1 MSSEMEVILLAD
13 DDENDIALFKRA
25 FKQAD
30 IKNPLQI
37 VRDGEEAIAYLAGE
51 GTFADRN
58 EFPLPTLLLLDL
70 KMPRKNGFEVLQW
83 VRQHPTL
90 KTLRVLVLTVS
101 SDIRDVNMAY
111 KLGANSFIVKS
122 LDVQNFLE
130 LVLQIKN
137 CWLAMSRAPEIK

>member
-1 MSSEMEVILLAD
+1 MSSDKEVILLAD
-13 DDENDIALFKRA
+13 DDENDIALFRRA

-37 VRDGEEAIAYLAGE
+37 VRDGEEVIAYLAGE
-51 GTFADRN
+51 GKFADRSQ
-58 EFPLPTLLLLDL
+58 FPLPTLLLLDL

-83 VRQHPTL
+83 VREHPTL
-90 KTLRVLVLTVS
+90 KALRVLVLTVS

-111 KLGANSFIVKS
+111 QLGANSFIVKS
-122 LDVQNFLE
+122 LDIQNFLE

-137 CWLAMSRAPEIK
+137 CWLAMSRAPEIE